1 MKALLKTGLALFALM
16 MPGAVMAFDYA
27 PEGCEF
33 IITFPE
39 EPSSARACNPEDAK
53 DCYMVGQF
61 MRIYAMDSALRISST
76 CNRAEDGMLERYS
89 GEVMEFTLKSMSRN
103 KTDDPQ
109 TGYNDLGFA
118 KQAILLGGR
127 IGEDGSE
134 NVYMAQIWIGK
145 DSVMTVEGEVTGAD
159 NPEADQ
165 LFSTIMGSIR
175 HVSQTVEDDAKDEN
189 P

>member
-1 MKALLKTGLALFALM
+1 MLFRSPAT
-16 MPGAVMAFDYA
+16 ARAFDYA

-39 EPSSARACNPEDAK
+39 EPSSARACNPEDPK

-103 KTDDPQ
+103 KADDPQ

-127 IGEDGSE
+127 VDEDGSE

-159 NPEADQ
+159 NPDADQ

-175 HVSQTVEDDAKDEN
+175 HKSQTETTDQPPEN
-189 P
+189 KEEKTEAP